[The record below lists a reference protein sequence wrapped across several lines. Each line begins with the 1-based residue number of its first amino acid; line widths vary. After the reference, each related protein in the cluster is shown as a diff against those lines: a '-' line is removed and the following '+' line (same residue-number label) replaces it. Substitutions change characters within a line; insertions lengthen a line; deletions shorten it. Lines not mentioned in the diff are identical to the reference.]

1 MIRVL
6 VADDE
11 AVARRRVARFLREAA
26 DVDVIAECAGG
37 RDAVER
43 IVAERPDLV
52 FLDVQMPDLTGI
64 QVVEQVGVDIMP
76 AVVFVTAFDQYAIS
90 AFELNA
96 VDYLL
101 KPYDAGRF
109 RQALDRARQRIGSR
123 ERPQHVA
130 ELRALIESL
139 VAEHATR
146 DVNAPAQ
153 VPAHLDRIAVRVDG
167 SLRIVRAADVDW
179 FETDGNYL
187 RLHMG
192 RASHLIRST
201 AAELERQLD
210 PRQFARIHRRYLVNL
225 DRVAEVQPWF
235 AGDAVVILKD
245 GTKLRLA
252 RSHRAAFHA
261 RLLGDK
267 TIEP

>member
-11 AVARRRVARFLREAA
+11 AVARRRVARFLREAPG
-26 DVDVIAECAGG
+26 VEVIAECSGG
-37 RDAVER
+37 REAVER
-43 IVAERPDLV
+43 ITAERPDLV

-64 QVVEQVGVDIMP
+64 EVVKEVGADNMP

-101 KPYDAGRF
+101 KPYDGDRF
-109 RQALDRARQRIGSR
+109 RQALERARQRIGSA
-123 ERPQHVA
+123 ERPQRVE
-130 ELRALIESL
+130 ELRAFLQAL
-139 VAEHATR
+139 VTGQA
-146 DVNAPAQ
+146 APATP
-153 VPAHLDRIAVRVDG
+153 VHMDRIAVRVDG
-167 SLRIVRAADVDW
+167 SLRIVRAMDVDW
-179 FETDGNYL
+179 FETDGNYV
-187 RLHMG
+187 RLHVG
-192 RASHLIRST
+192 RTSHLIRIT
-201 AAELERQLD
+201 AADLERQLD

-225 DRVAEVQPWF
+225 DRVDEVQPWF
-235 AGDAVVILKD
+235 AGDAVVVLKD

-261 RLLGDK
+261 RLLGDR
-267 TIEP
+267 TVDP

>member
-11 AVARRRVARFLREAA
+11 AVARRRMARLLRQAG
-26 DVDVIAECAGG
+26 DVDVVAECAGG
-37 RDAVER
+37 REAAEC
-43 IVAERPDLV
+43 IVAEQPDLV

-64 QVVEQVGVDIMP
+64 EVVEQVGVDHMP
-76 AVVFVTAFDQYAIS
+76 PVVFVTAYDQYAIS

-101 KPYDAGRF
+101 KPYDADRF
-109 RQALDRARQRIGSR
+109 MQALDRARQRIGAAH
-123 ERPQHVA
+123 RPQHVA
-130 ELRALIESL
+130 ELRALIGSL
-139 VAEHATR
+139 VAEHAAQ
-146 DVNAPAQ
+146 APTVAQ
-153 VPAHLDRIAVRVDG
+153 AGASYLDRIAVRVDG
-167 SLRIVRAADVDW
+167 SLRIVRATDVDW

-235 AGDAVVILKD
+235 AGDAVVVLKD

-267 TIEP
+267 TLEP

>member
-11 AVARRRVARFLREAA
+11 AVARRRVARFLREAP
-26 DVDVIAECAGG
+26 DVEVVAECAGG
-37 RDAVER
+37 RDAVEQ
-43 IVAERPDLV
+43 IVAHRPDLV

-64 QVVEQVGVDIMP
+64 QVVEQVGVDAMP

-101 KPYDAGRF
+101 KPYDAERF
-109 RQALDRARQRIGSR
+109 RQALDRARKRIDKGDAAQR
-123 ERPQHVA
+123 VD
-130 ELRALIESL
+130 ELRGFIQTLI
-139 VAEHATR
+139 AG
-146 DVNAPAQ
+146 Q
-153 VPAHLDRIAVRVDG
+153 GVPAATEHMDRIAVRVDG
-167 SLRIVRAADVDW
+167 SLRIVRAADVDY

-187 RLHMG
+187 RLHIG

-210 PRQFARIHRRYLVNL
+210 PRLFARIHRRYLVNL

-235 AGDAVVILKD
+235 AGDAVVVLKD

-267 TIEP
+267 TIEA

>member
-11 AVARRRVARFLREAA
+11 AVARRRVARLLREAPE
-26 DVDVIAECAGG
+26 VEVVAECAGG

-43 IVAERPDLV
+43 IAADRPDLV

-64 QVVEQVGVDIMP
+64 EVVEEIGVDNMP

-101 KPYDAGRF
+101 KPYDAERF
-109 RQALDRARQRIGSR
+109 GQALDRARKRIGSAAQ
-123 ERPQHVA
+123 PQRVD
-130 ELRALIESL
+130 ELRAFIKTV
-139 VAEHATR
+139 VAEQS
-146 DVNAPAQ
+146 PA
-153 VPAHLDRIAVRVDG
+153 AAEHMDRIAVRVDG
-167 SLRIVRAADVDW
+167 SLRIVRATDVDW
-179 FETDGNYL
+179 FETDGNYV
-187 RLHMG
+187 RLHVG
-192 RASHLIRST
+192 RTSHLVRIT
-201 AAELERQLD
+201 AADLERQLD

-225 DRVAEVQPWF
+225 DRVDEVQPWF
-235 AGDAVVILKD
+235 AGDAVVVLKD

-267 TIEP
+267 TVDP